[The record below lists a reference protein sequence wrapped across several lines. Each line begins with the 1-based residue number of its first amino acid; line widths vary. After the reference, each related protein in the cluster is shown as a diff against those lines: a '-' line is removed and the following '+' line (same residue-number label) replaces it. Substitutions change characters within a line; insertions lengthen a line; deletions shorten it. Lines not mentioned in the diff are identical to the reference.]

1 MAGVVQLVALG
12 AQDKFLT
19 ENPTVSFFRQKYN
32 KHTNFSMTQKRMV
45 IQGTQAIG
53 QSSIIRVDH
62 TGDLLAG
69 IRLVSTDE
77 HKNTVARDAAA
88 WQTIIESVELLIGDQ
103 VIDKHTSE
111 FDKELAPDLFAKN
124 LAESEV
130 GGQISEFYPLR
141 FSCFEHFSSALPII
155 ALQYHDVRIRIN
167 WATTGTFAPSTDTVE
182 AYASWIHLDTIER
195 TFFAENELHYIIT
208 QVQKA
213 TASGG
218 KEQDLMFNNPV
229 KFIASNNGGGGSF
242 WDRANKMKMQING
255 VDLEDYTWV
264 VPNFTAMTSAY
275 HAPFSDANA
284 TAYMLYPF
292 CLNTSSHQ
300 PSGSLNFSRLDSAR
314 LFSETEN
321 IVHDIYGVN
330 YNVLKVSNGM
340 GGLLFSD

>member
-53 QSSIIRVDH
+53 QSSVIRVDH

-69 IRLVSTDE
+69 IRFVSTND
-77 HKNTVARDAAA
+77 HASTNDSAVQTPAL
-88 WQTIIESVELLIGDQ
+88 WQTDIESVELLIGDQ

-111 FDKELAPDLFAKN
+111 FDVTLAPDLFAKN
-124 LAESEV
+124 LAESEL

-167 WATTGTFAPSTDTVE
+167 WGTTFAAARTVE
-182 AYASWIHLDTIER
+182 AYATWIHLDTIER
-195 TFFAENELHYIIT
+195 TFFAENELHYIMT

-218 KEQDLMFNNPV
+218 KGQDLMFNNPV
-229 KFIASNNGGGGSF
+229 KFIAMNNGGAGTF
-242 WDRANKMKMQING
+242 FANTNKMK
-255 VDLEDYTWV
+255 
-264 VPNFTAMTSAY
+264 
-275 HAPFSDANA
+275 
-284 TAYMLYPF
+284 
-292 CLNTSSHQ
+292 
-300 PSGSLNFSRLDSAR
+300 
-314 LFSETEN
+314 
-321 IVHDIYGVN
+321 
-330 YNVLKVSNGM
+330 
-340 GGLLFSD
+340 

>member
-32 KHTNFSMTQKRMV
+32 HHTNFSMTQKKMV

-69 IRLVSTDE
+69 IRFVATDAGQ
-77 HKNTVARDAAA
+77 NTEKRSAAQ
-88 WQTIIESVELLIGDQ
+88 WQTIISSVELLIGDQ

-124 LAESEV
+124 LAESEL

-167 WATTGTFAPSTDTVE
+167 WGASFTAATDTVE
-182 AYASWIHLDTIER
+182 AYASWIHLDTVER

-208 QVQKA
+208 QVQQA
-213 TASGG
+213 TASGT
-218 KEQDLMFNNPV
+218 KIQDLMFNNPV
-229 KFIASNNGGGGSF
+229 KFIAMNNFSGNF
-242 WDRANKMKMQING
+242 FDRDNKMKLQING

-275 HAPFSDANA
+275 HAPFSDANEA
-284 TAYMLYPF
+284 AYLLYPF

-314 LFSETEN
+314 LFSSKW
-321 IVHDIYGVN
+321 DITSDTYGVN